1 MDPEG
6 FAAPGGIGRARL
18 AALQRALKR
27 ARPDNSAAYE
37 IWSHIGNFHADRLRG
52 ALTAS
57 SALTYQERFEAIQ
70 NEPDMPSRLRSL
82 SSLTLAY
89 LPTQVSRLER
99 YIKLRA
105 SGSVAA
111 GGICGLC

>member
-1 MDPEG
+1 
-6 FAAPGGIGRARL
+6 
-18 AALQRALKR
+18 
-27 ARPDNSAAYE
+27 
-37 IWSHIGNFHADRLRG
+37 
-52 ALTAS
+52 
-57 SALTYQERFEAIQ
+57 
-70 NEPDMPSRLRSL
+70 
-82 SSLTLAY
+82 LTLAY